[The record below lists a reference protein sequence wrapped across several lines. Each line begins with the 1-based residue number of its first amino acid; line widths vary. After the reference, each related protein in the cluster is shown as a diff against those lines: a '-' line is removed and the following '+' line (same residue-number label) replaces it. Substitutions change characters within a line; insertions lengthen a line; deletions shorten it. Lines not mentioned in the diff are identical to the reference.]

1 MALVITCSSISEDR
15 AVNLKKTLAEGVGTA
30 TLLLVVI
37 GSGIMATNIS
47 KDVGVQLTINSAAT
61 GLILYILITLL
72 GPISGAHFNPVVTA
86 IQLFK
91 KNIAT
96 SLAAAYLAAQL
107 VGAVIG
113 VALANFIFN
122 LPIFEISQKD
132 RTGAELFVSEVLA
145 TAGLVFIIFTAIS
158 QKSEAKIPALVGA
171 YISAAYFFTSS
182 TSFANPAVTVARTLS
197 DTFAGIAPSSVLPF
211 IVAQII
217 GAALGLALGL
227 FLNSQK
233 KKREV
238 NE

>member
-1 MALVITCSSISEDR
+1 MALVITRSSIAEDR
-15 AVNLKKTLAEGVGTA
+15 EVNLRRTIAEIFGTA

-37 GSGIMATNIS
+37 GSGVMATNLS

-91 KNIAT
+91 KNITA
-96 SLAAAYLAAQL
+96 SLAAAYLVAQL

-122 LPIFEISQKD
+122 LPIIEISQKD
-132 RTGAELFVSEVLA
+132 RTGTELFVSEILA
-145 TAGLVFIIFTAIS
+145 TAGLVFIIFTAIA
-158 QKSEAKIPALVGA
+158 QKSEAKIPVLVGA

-197 DTFAGIAPSSVLPF
+197 DSFAGIAPGSVLPF
-211 IVAQII
+211 IAAQII
-217 GAALGLALGL
+217 GAALGLVLST
-227 FLNSQK
+227 FINSPNK
-233 KKREV
+233 TG
-238 NE
+238 NEK

>member
-1 MALVITCSSISEDR
+1 MALVITRSSIAEDSD
-15 AVNLKKTLAEGVGTA
+15 VNLRKTIAEAVGTA

-37 GSGIMATNIS
+37 GSGVMATNLS

-91 KNIAT
+91 KNITA

-113 VALANFIFN
+113 VAIANFIFN
-122 LPIFEISQKD
+122 LPIIEISQKD
-132 RTGAELFVSEVLA
+132 RTGAELFVSEILA
-145 TAGLVFIIFTAIS
+145 TAGLVFIIFTAIA

-197 DTFAGIAPSSVLPF
+197 DSFAGIAPGSVLPF
-211 IVAQII
+211 IAAQII
-217 GAALGLALGL
+217 GAALGLALTT
-227 FLNSQK
+227 FINSQNRIEK
-233 KKREV
+233 
-238 NE
+238 

>member
-1 MALVITCSSISEDR
+1 MALVITRSSIAEDR
-15 AVNLKKTLAEGVGTA
+15 DVNLKRTIAELSGTA

-37 GSGIMATNIS
+37 GSGVMATNLS

-72 GPISGAHFNPVVTA
+72 GPISGAHFNPVVTT

-91 KNIAT
+91 KNMTA
-96 SLAAAYLAAQL
+96 SLAAAYLVAQL

-122 LPIFEISQKD
+122 LPIIEISQKD
-132 RTGAELFVSEVLA
+132 RTGAELFVSEILA
-145 TAGLVFIIFTAIS
+145 TAGLVFIIFTAIV
-158 QKSEAKIPALVGA
+158 QKSEAKIPVLVGA

-197 DTFAGIAPSSVLPF
+197 DTFAGIAPGSVLPF
-211 IVAQII
+211 IAAQII
-217 GAALGLALGL
+217 GAALGLVLTK
-227 FLNSQK
+227 FLNSPNK
-233 KKREV
+233 TG
-238 NE
+238 NEK

>member
-1 MALVITCSSISEDR
+1 VALVITCSSIAEDR
-15 AVNLKKTLAEGVGTA
+15 EVNLRRTIAELFGTA

-37 GSGIMATNIS
+37 GSGVMATNLS

-91 KNIAT
+91 KNITA

-122 LPIFEISQKD
+122 LPIIEISQKD
-132 RTGAELFVSEVLA
+132 RTGAELFVSEILA
-145 TAGLVFIIFTAIS
+145 TAGLVFIIFTAIA
-158 QKSEAKIPALVGA
+158 QKCEAKIPVLVGA

-211 IVAQII
+211 IAAQII
-217 GAALGLALGL
+217 GAALGLVLTT
-227 FLNSQK
+227 FINSPNK
-233 KKREV
+233 TG
-238 NE
+238 NEK

>member
-1 MALVITCSSISEDR
+1 MAEDSH
-15 AVNLKKTLAEGVGTA
+15 VNLRKTIAEAVGTA

-37 GSGIMATNIS
+37 GSGVMATNLS

-91 KNIAT
+91 KNITA

-113 VALANFIFN
+113 VAIANFIFN
-122 LPIFEISQKD
+122 LPIIEISQKD
-132 RTGAELFVSEVLA
+132 RTGAELFVSEILA
-145 TAGLVFIIFTAIS
+145 TAGLVFIIFTAIA
-158 QKSEAKIPALVGA
+158 QKSEAKIPVLVGA

-182 TSFANPAVTVARTLS
+182 TSFANPAVTVARMLS
-197 DTFAGIAPSSVLPF
+197 DTFAGIAPSSVAPF
-211 IVAQII
+211 IAAQIL
-217 GAALGLALGL
+217 GAVLGLVLTNVI
-227 FLNSQK
+227 NSPNK
-233 KKREV
+233 TG
-238 NE
+238 NEK

>member
-1 MALVITCSSISEDR
+1 MALVITRSSIAEDR
-15 AVNLKKTLAEGVGTA
+15 DVNLRKTIAEAVGTA

-37 GSGIMATNIS
+37 GSGVMATNLS
-47 KDVGVQLTINSAAT
+47 KDIGVQLTINSAAT

-91 KNIAT
+91 KNITA

-107 VGAVIG
+107 FGAVIG

-122 LPIFEISQKD
+122 LPIIEISQKD
-132 RTGAELFVSEVLA
+132 RTGAELFVSEILA
-145 TAGLVFIIFTAIS
+145 TAGLVFIIFTAIA
-158 QKSEAKIPALVGA
+158 QKSEAKIPVLVGA

-197 DTFAGIAPSSVLPF
+197 DSFAGIAPGSVLPF
-211 IVAQII
+211 IAAQII
-217 GAALGLALGL
+217 GATLGLVLTT
-227 FLNSQK
+227 FINSP
-233 KKREV
+233 
-238 NE
+238 NETGNEK

>member
-1 MALVITCSSISEDR
+1 MALVITRSSIAEDR
-15 AVNLKKTLAEGVGTA
+15 EVNLRRTIAEIFGTA

-37 GSGIMATNIS
+37 GSGVMATNLS

-91 KNIAT
+91 KNITA
-96 SLAAAYLAAQL
+96 SLAAAYLVAQL

-122 LPIFEISQKD
+122 LPIIEISQKD
-132 RTGAELFVSEVLA
+132 RTGAELFVSEILA
-145 TAGLVFIIFTAIS
+145 TAGLVFIIFTVIA
-158 QKSEAKIPALVGA
+158 QKSEAKIPVLVGA

-197 DTFAGIAPSSVLPF
+197 DTFAGIAPSSVAPF
-211 IVAQII
+211 IAAQIL
-217 GAALGLALGL
+217 GAVLGLALTK
-227 FLNSQK
+227 FINSPNK
-233 KKREV
+233 TG
-238 NE
+238 NEK

>member
-1 MALVITCSSISEDR
+1 VALVITRSSIAEDR
-15 AVNLKKTLAEGVGTA
+15 DVNLRRTIAEIVGTA

-37 GSGIMATNIS
+37 GSGVMATNLS

-91 KNIAT
+91 KNITA
-96 SLAAAYLAAQL
+96 SLAAAFLVAQL

-122 LPIFEISQKD
+122 LPIIEISQKD
-132 RTGAELFVSEVLA
+132 RTGAELFVSEILA
-145 TAGLVFIIFTAIS
+145 TAGLVFIIFTAIA
-158 QKSEAKIPALVGA
+158 QKSEAKIPVLVGA

-197 DTFAGIAPSSVLPF
+197 DSFAGIAPGSVAPF
-211 IVAQII
+211 IAAQIL
-217 GAALGLALGL
+217 GAVLGLVLTK
-227 FLNSQK
+227 FINSPDK
-233 KKREV
+233 TG
-238 NE
+238 NEK

>member
-1 MALVITCSSISEDR
+1 MAEDMHVKLR
-15 AVNLKKTLAEGVGTA
+15 KSLTEAVGAA

-37 GSGIMATNIS
+37 GSGVMATNIS
-47 KDVGVQLTINSAAT
+47 DDVGVQLAINSAAT

-72 GPISGAHFNPVVTA
+72 GPISGAHFNPVVTV
-86 IQLFK
+86 IELFK
-91 KNIAT
+91 KNISAT
-96 SLAAAYLAAQL
+96 LAAAYLLAQI

-113 VALANFIFN
+113 VALANFIFK
-122 LPIFEISQKD
+122 LPIIEISQKD
-132 RTGAELFVSEVLA
+132 RTGAELFVSEILA
-145 TAGLVFIIFTAIS
+145 TAGLVFIIFTAIA
-158 QKSEAKIPALVGA
+158 QKSEAKIPVLVGA

-217 GAALGLALGL
+217 GAALGLALAL

>member
-1 MALVITCSSISEDR
+1 MADDR
-15 AVNLKKTLAEGVGTA
+15 HVNLRKTIAEAVGTA

-37 GSGIMATNIS
+37 GSGVMATNLS

-91 KNIAT
+91 KNITA
-96 SLAAAYLAAQL
+96 SLATAYLAAQL

-122 LPIFEISQKD
+122 LPIIEISQKD
-132 RTGAELFVSEVLA
+132 RTGAELFVSEILA
-145 TAGLVFIIFTAIS
+145 TAGLVFIIFTAIV
-158 QKSEAKIPALVGA
+158 QKSEAKIPVLVGA

-197 DTFAGIAPSSVLPF
+197 DTFAGIAPGSVLPF
-211 IVAQII
+211 IAAQII
-217 GAALGLALGL
+217 GAALGLVLST
-227 FLNSQK
+227 FINSPNK
-233 KKREV
+233 TG
-238 NE
+238 NEK

>member
-1 MALVITCSSISEDR
+1 MPQRITCSSIADDR
-15 AVNLKKTLAEGVGTA
+15 AVNLRRVIAELVGTA

-37 GSGIMATNIS
+37 GSGVMATNLS

-86 IQLFK
+86 IQLYR
-91 KNIAT
+91 KNITA

-113 VALANFIFN
+113 VALANFIFS
-122 LPIFEISQKD
+122 LPIIEISQKD
-132 RTGAELFVSEVLA
+132 RTGAELFVSEILA
-145 TAGLVFIIFTAIS
+145 TAGLVFIIFTAIA
-158 QKSEAKIPALVGA
+158 QKSEAKIPVLVGA

-197 DTFAGIAPSSVLPF
+197 DTFAGIAPSSVAPF
-211 IVAQII
+211 IAAQIF
-217 GAALGLALGL
+217 GAALGLALTT
-227 FLNSQK
+227 FINSPK
-233 KKREV
+233 K
-238 NE
+238 

>member
-1 MALVITCSSISEDR
+1 VALVITRSSIAEDR
-15 AVNLKKTLAEGVGTA
+15 EVNLRRTIAELFGTA

-37 GSGIMATNIS
+37 GSGVMATNLS

-86 IQLFK
+86 IQLYR
-91 KNIAT
+91 KNITA

-122 LPIFEISQKD
+122 LPIIEISQKD
-132 RTGAELFVSEVLA
+132 RTGAELFVSEILA
-145 TAGLVFIIFTAIS
+145 TAGLVFIIFTAIA
-158 QKSEAKIPALVGA
+158 QKSEAKIPVLVGA

-182 TSFANPAVTVARTLS
+182 TSFANPAVTIARTLS
-197 DTFAGIAPSSVLPF
+197 DTFAGIAPSSVAPF
-211 IVAQII
+211 IAAQIL
-217 GAALGLALGL
+217 GAVLGL
-227 FLNSQK
+227 FLTNFMNSPNK
-233 KKREV
+233 TG
-238 NE
+238 NEK

>member
-1 MALVITCSSISEDR
+1 MALVITCSSIAEDR
-15 AVNLKKTLAEGVGTA
+15 EVNLRRTIAELFGTA

-37 GSGIMATNIS
+37 GSGVMATNLS

-91 KNIAT
+91 KNITA

-122 LPIFEISQKD
+122 LPIIEISQKD
-132 RTGAELFVSEVLA
+132 RTGAELFVSEILA
-145 TAGLVFIIFTAIS
+145 TAGLVFIIFTAIA
-158 QKSEAKIPALVGA
+158 QKCEAKIPVLVGA

-211 IVAQII
+211 IAAQII
-217 GAALGLALGL
+217 GAALGLVLTT
-227 FLNSQK
+227 FINSPNK
-233 KKREV
+233 TG
-238 NE
+238 NEK

>member
-158 QKSEAKIPALVGA
+158 QKSEAKIPVLVGA
-171 YISAAYFFTSS
+171 YISVAYFFTSS

-217 GAALGLALGL
+217 GAALGLALAL

-233 KKREV
+233 R
-238 NE
+238 NEK

>member
-1 MALVITCSSISEDR
+1 MALVITRSSIAEDR
-15 AVNLKKTLAEGVGTA
+15 DVNLRRTIAELFGTA

-37 GSGIMATNIS
+37 GSGVMATNLS

-91 KNIAT
+91 KNITA

-113 VALANFIFN
+113 VAIANFIFN
-122 LPIFEISQKD
+122 LPIIEISQKD
-132 RTGAELFVSEVLA
+132 RTGAELFVSEILA
-145 TAGLVFIIFTAIS
+145 TAGLVFIIFTAIA
-158 QKSEAKIPALVGA
+158 QRSEAKIPVLVGA

-197 DTFAGIAPSSVLPF
+197 DTFAGIAPSSVAPF
-211 IVAQII
+211 IAAQIL
-217 GAALGLALGL
+217 GAVLGLALTK
-227 FLNSQK
+227 FINSPNK
-233 KKREV
+233 TG
-238 NE
+238 NEK